1 MPAFLFAFLFCD
13 LPLIYPAKPFAGVAD
28 AYYGSDIAY
37 LTYREQKDMK
47 TTSPDGAHDR
57 VSFWQHLRLVPMF
70 TTIFTGILV
79 LFALSIGL
87 SGWFL
92 QQSNRSLDEATQE
105 IQIRMAL
112 SNSSNHLRTA
122 RLLVIHAAA
131 AARIGEMDEFRAIL
145 GAVEKRL
152 GQAQQNFTTYLN
164 RPNKGDA
171 DSALDTPLQERFNAY
186 LTKGVTPMVQSAKQ
200 GSFEGAIAQETDVT
214 RKLDDAY
221 NAVLLKAIQ
230 IRTARAEA
238 INQRASAQ
246 SQLGY
251 LIMGAAF
258 AVALALTLMTFI
270 FLRRVVIQPL
280 HQAGE
285 SIARIAA
292 GDLTAPP
299 RSWGRSEIGVLSANL
314 QAMQRSLVTT
324 VGVVREGAVAIY
336 QGSGEISAG
345 NTDLSSRTEQQAS
358 ALEQTAASMEQL
370 TATVKQNADNAHHAS
385 QLAADASGKAREG
398 GDIVSG
404 VISTM
409 NNISG
414 SSKKIAEITTVINSI
429 AFQTN
434 ILALNA
440 AVEAARA
447 GEQGRG
453 FAVVASEV
461 RNLAQRSAQAAKEI
475 EGLIAESVNLIGRG
489 SEQVSHAGTTMTDIV
504 EAVRRVTDIMAE
516 IAAASDEQSRGI
528 QQVSQAVTEM
538 DNVTQ
543 QNASLVEEASS
554 AAASLEEQ
562 AARLTQAVAAFRLSQ
577 QETVSPLKSVASQKA
592 PSAAKLRP
600 ALAENENW
608 ETF

>member
-1 MPAFLFAFLFCD
+1 
-13 LPLIYPAKPFAGVAD
+13 
-28 AYYGSDIAY
+28 
-37 LTYREQKDMK
+37 MK
-47 TTSPDGAHDR
+47 STSPDEAQDR
-57 VSFWQHLRLVPMF
+57 VSFWQHLRLVPLF
-70 TTIFTGILV
+70 TTIFSGILV
-79 LFALSIGL
+79 LFALCIAL

-92 QQSNRSLDEATQE
+92 LQSNRSLDEATQE
-105 IQIRMAL
+105 IQVRMAL

-122 RLLVIHAAA
+122 RLLVIHAGA
-131 AARIGEMDEFRAIL
+131 AARIGEMDEFRSIL

-152 GQAQQNFTTYLN
+152 AQAQQNFTTYQD
-164 RPNKGDA
+164 RPNKSEA
-171 DSALDTPLQERFNAY
+171 DSALDDPLKTRFNAY
-186 LTKGVTPMVQSAKQ
+186 LNQGLLPMVKAAKQ
-200 GSFEGAIAQETDVT
+200 GSFEGVIAQETDVT
-214 RKLDDAY
+214 RKLDDQY
-221 NAVLLKAIQ
+221 NEVLLKAIK

-238 INQRASAQ
+238 INHQASEQ
-246 SQLGY
+246 SHLGFI
-251 LIMGAAF
+251 IMGAAF
-258 AVALALTLMTFI
+258 AVALVLTLMTFI
-270 FLRRVVIQPL
+270 FLRHIVIQPL

-285 SIARIAA
+285 RIARIAA
-292 GDLTAPP
+292 GDLTAPL
-299 RSWGRSEIGVLSANL
+299 RNWGRSEIGMLGAHL
-314 QAMQRSLVTT
+314 QAMQLSLVQT

-385 QLAADASGKAREG
+385 QLAADASGKARQG

-404 VISTM
+404 VIHTM
-409 NNISG
+409 DNISG
-414 SSKKIAEITTVINSI
+414 SSKKIAEITNVINSI

-475 EGLIAESVNLIGRG
+475 DSLIAESVQLIGQG
-489 SEQVSHAGTTMTDIV
+489 SEQVSHAGETMTDIV

-543 QNASLVEEASS
+543 QNAALVEEASS
-554 AAASLEEQ
+554 AAVSLEEQ
-562 AARLTQAVAAFRLSQ
+562 AARLTKAVAAFRLSQ
-577 QETVSPLKSVASQKA
+577 QESSTPVNVAA
-592 PSAAKLRP
+592 PAAPAAVKLRP
-600 ALAENENW
+600 APALAADDNW
-608 ETF
+608 EKF